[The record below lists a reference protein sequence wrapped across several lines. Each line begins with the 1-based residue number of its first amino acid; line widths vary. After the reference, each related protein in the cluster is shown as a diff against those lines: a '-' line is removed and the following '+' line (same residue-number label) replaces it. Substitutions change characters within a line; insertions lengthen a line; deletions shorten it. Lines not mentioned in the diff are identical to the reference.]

1 MATVNTAPITNAIR
15 ISLVYELYFLRII
28 LENEFVLYLITWLS
42 MNISIIM
49 FIIFNIANAINTLS
63 IGYGP
68 NLF

>member
-1 MATVNTAPITNAIR
+1 MATVNTAPIINAIR